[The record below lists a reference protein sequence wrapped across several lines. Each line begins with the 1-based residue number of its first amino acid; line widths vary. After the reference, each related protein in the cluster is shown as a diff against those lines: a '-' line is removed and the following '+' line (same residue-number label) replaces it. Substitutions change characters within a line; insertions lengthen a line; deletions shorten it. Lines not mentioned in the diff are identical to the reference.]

1 MHMTCFLLVLHFREK
16 KISAARFFFQKER
29 NILSLAAE
37 RERIDQMTTGL
48 ENIQRSASAS

>member
-1 MHMTCFLLVLHFREK
+1 MFSSRFAFPREK
-16 KISAARFFFQKER
+16 KYQQRDFFFQKER

-48 ENIQRSASAS
+48 ENIQRLASAS